1 MIIDTEIYMY
11 NNELNIKVNEQNEI
25 TQYALIGGV
34 GAGGI
39 FVPYE
44 NVPDDFIENFD
55 SKYYLYV
62 DGNIKVN
69 PDYVAPEIHI

>member
-1 MIIDTEIYMY
+1 MIIDTESYMY

-34 GAGGI
+34 GAGGV

-44 NVPDDFIENFD
+44 KVPDNFIENFD

-62 DGNIKVN
+62 DGEISVN
-69 PDYVAPEIHI
+69 PDYVAPEIE